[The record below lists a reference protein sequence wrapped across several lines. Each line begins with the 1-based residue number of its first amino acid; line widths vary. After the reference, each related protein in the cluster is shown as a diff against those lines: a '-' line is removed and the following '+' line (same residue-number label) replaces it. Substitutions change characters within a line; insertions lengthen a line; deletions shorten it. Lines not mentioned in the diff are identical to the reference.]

1 MKLKNI
7 LSLFVL
13 TFLVWNCS
21 SSKIEKDEAEIKV
34 LPKAEL
40 VQNLNLNIE
49 KTISWVNLMPGSK
62 PKFHISGKVTLG
74 IGDGYN
80 IENTKLK
87 FVKVFQSGKEMY
99 FVIPKVRIE
108 NKIDS
113 VKIMFSTL
121 RGLSINKELNTKRN
135 VMFEFIFN
143 DGKEDFIYQI
153 NDVELQEVH

>member
-7 LSLFVL
+7 IFLFGI

-21 SSKIEKDEAEIKV
+21 SSKIEKDETEIKV
-34 LPKAEL
+34 LPKVEL
-40 VQNLNLNIE
+40 VRDVNLLVE

-80 IENTKLK
+80 LEDTRLK
-87 FVKVFQSGKEMY
+87 FVKVFQSGKEVY
-99 FVIPKVRIE
+99 FVKPKVRVE
-108 NKIDS
+108 NKSDS

-121 RGLSINKELNTKRN
+121 RGLSINEELNTKKN

-143 DGKEDFIYQI
+143 DGKEDYIYQI
-153 NDVELQEVH
+153 NNVELQEVH